1 VGIWLIVL
9 VVSVV
14 AVWGVRVLALI
25 SRVGAGGGRV
35 ADIFL
40 FFILKQKKREL
51 QVWRI
56 LIAVGSG
63 RGSRGIATGGSGVG
77 PAGG

>member
-1 VGIWLIVL
+1 MGVVEFEASDEGIWLIML

-14 AVWGVRVLALI
+14 AVLGCA
-25 SRVGAGGGRV
+25 RVGADFKAGGVWR
-35 ADIFL
+35 IFIYL
-40 FFILKQKKREL
+40 FI

-63 RGSRGIATGGSGVG
+63 WGSRGIATGGSRVG